1 MRSYAPDF
9 RLEETTA
16 ILTATARAKS
26 VSVIG
31 TASIGKSN
39 FVQHLLARLNV
50 VDAPRP
56 ILPVLLDANLL
67 PVMTDDESVRCWA
80 GHELIM
86 HRLYVSAYPF
96 TMLDTEADVL
106 FQTYQRLQDGRN
118 PLYAH
123 MGVRYLEL
131 ALKLF
136 FHRDYHVV
144 LIFDEFESFMQMMP
158 PQFFLHL
165 RGLRDM
171 HKLHL
176 SYITFSRTTLPRLC
190 TRYQLDA
197 DTLEPFIELFNDGQ
211 MSLGPYTFH
220 DAQPMLQTM
229 PNAHYI
235 YSITGGF
242 AGLMRAVIEAL
253 RSSKFVSSE
262 QIPLNGLIKYQSIA
276 AECEILMRTLDADE
290 REVLRRI
297 RHGAALN
304 KSEVVDLLIN
314 KRLLDANL
322 QIQPPLLAEYLNS
335 YDL

>member
-16 ILTATARAKS
+16 ILAAVARAKS

-39 FVQHLLARLNV
+39 FVQHLLARLAA
-50 VDAPRP
+50 VDSPRP
-56 ILPVLLDANLL
+56 VLPVLLDANLL

-96 TMLDTEADVL
+96 TMLDADAEVL

-131 ALKLF
+131 AFKLF
-136 FHRDYHVV
+136 FHRDYHIV

-171 HKLHL
+171 HKSNL
-176 SYITFSRTTLPRLC
+176 SYITFSRTTLSRLC

-197 DTLEPFIELFNDGQ
+197 DTLEPFVELFNDGQ
-211 MSLGPYTFH
+211 MALGPYTFR
-220 DAQPMLQTM
+220 DAQPMLQAM
-229 PNAHYI
+229 PNTQHI

-242 AGLMRAVIEAL
+242 AGLMRAVAEAL
-253 RSSKFVSSE
+253 RSSKLAPSD
-262 QIPLNGLIKYQSIA
+262 QITLNALVKHQGVA
-276 AECEILMRTLDADE
+276 AECEILMRALDADE
-290 REVLRRI
+290 REVFRRI
-297 RHGAALN
+297 RQGAALRQ
-304 KSEVVDLLIN
+304 SEVVDLLIN
-314 KRLLDANL
+314 KRLLDSNL
-322 QIQPPLLAEYLNS
+322 QIQPPLLAEYLTS